1 LSTVTV
7 IGAILYTIIGLTTIT
22 NFIRLFVESKKL
34 KEQKKTPL
42 IGRTTLTI
50 LLACIA
56 EVVVIFL
63 LLQVVGVLLGSIG
76 GLVLTFAI
84 LFYIRT
90 IVAYL
95 VTWGLWS
102 FFVTRAKKK
111 ELEKINQDKK
121 TEAGQ

>member
-1 LSTVTV
+1 MATLTV

-42 IGRTTLTI
+42 VGRTILTI
-50 LLACIA
+50 ILACIA
-56 EVVVIFL
+56 EIVVIFL

-76 GLVLTFAI
+76 GLILTFAI

-111 ELEKINQDKK
+111 ELEKIKQDKQ
-121 TEAGQ
+121 TEAGN